1 MNGFAECYQRDEV
14 TLKND
19 VATPA
24 VNTSSSVVRH
34 QGDIDGCGIRSH
46 LMIIQQF
53 IESLTTAD
61 QDCRIV
67 IKQNNG

>member
-1 MNGFAECYQRDEV
+1 MNGFAECYRRDEV
-14 TLKND
+14 TIKD
-19 VATPA
+19 TVV
-24 VNTSSSVVRH
+24 VNTSSSVIRQ
-34 QGDIDGCGIRSH
+34 QGDIDRDGIRSP